1 MFEYE
6 ELIDAL
12 KHANGFL
19 RKVRNDL
26 KTDAQLALS
35 KEVGEHIDAA
45 LGILEKGQQKGA

>member
-1 MFEYE
+1 MLEYE

-12 KHANGFL
+12 KHAKRFL

-26 KTDAQLALS
+26 KTDTQIVTS

-45 LGILEKGQQKGA
+45 LGILEKGQQKEA